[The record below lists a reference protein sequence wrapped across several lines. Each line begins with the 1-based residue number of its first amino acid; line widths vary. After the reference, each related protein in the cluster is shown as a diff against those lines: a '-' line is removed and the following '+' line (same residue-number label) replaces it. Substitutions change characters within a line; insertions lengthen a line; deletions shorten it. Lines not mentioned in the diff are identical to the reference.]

1 MLTNVGFAGLVG
13 MESENG
19 DGGVGRTRGF
29 GGLVEQPEH
38 TILQAAGGVT
48 EAMAAEEQL
57 H

>member
-1 MLTNVGFAGLVG
+1 MLTNVGFAGLVA
-13 MESENG
+13 MESEDG

-29 GGLVEQPEH
+29 GGLVDWPEH
-38 TILQAAGGVT
+38 AILQAAEDMV